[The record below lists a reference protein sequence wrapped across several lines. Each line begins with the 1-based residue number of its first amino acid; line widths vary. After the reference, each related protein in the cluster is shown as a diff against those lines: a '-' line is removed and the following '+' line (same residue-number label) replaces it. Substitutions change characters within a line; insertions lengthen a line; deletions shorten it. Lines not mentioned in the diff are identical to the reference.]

1 MPWVPGFVDYHT
13 HLVRIAAGG
22 MPSFAAVDVRGF
34 HEGLAAEGTTPMDG
48 VSEPVATDGLAERVA
63 AALARARARG
73 LVEIWEAGLDEPACL
88 RALFALREA
97 NALDVRVRVLMAS
110 GVAERGGMPA
120 RTGDALIDV
129 VGVKFYADGWLG
141 PRTCAVSHGFEDGA
155 GRGILFLDADTL
167 ARRLAPFAEG
177 GWIIATHAIGDQAI
191 ESVLDAYGKV
201 YGSDTRAAGARI
213 EHAQILRPDL
223 VARIAEMG
231 VRLCIQPLFARSD
244 AEHVERA
251 LGTRWPM
258 AYAWRTALDAGC
270 DLVSGSDFPIEPLNG
285 VEPLLALADQLGEG
299 GLDLALRVSASAA
312 AGRTQ
317 LSSPLG
323 GEEVPSVLD
332 VEVAGA

>member
-88 RALFALREA
+88 RALLALREA

-110 GVAERGGMPA
+110 GVAEREGVPA

-141 PRTCAVSHGFEDGA
+141 PRTCAMSHGFEDGA

-167 ARRLAPFAEG
+167 ARRMAPFAEG
-177 GWIIATHAIGDQAI
+177 GWIIATHFRGEQLCGRVATGPGRLQ
-191 ESVLDAYGKV
+191 SLPV
-201 YGSDTRAAGARI
+201 
-213 EHAQILRPDL
+213 RPDSTNL
-223 VARIAEMG
+223 YI
-231 VRLCIQPLFARSD
+231 
-244 AEHVERA
+244 
-251 LGTRWPM
+251 
-258 AYAWRTALDAGC
+258 
-270 DLVSGSDFPIEPLNG
+270 
-285 VEPLLALADQLGEG
+285 
-299 GLDLALRVSASAA
+299 
-312 AGRTQ
+312 
-317 LSSPLG
+317 
-323 GEEVPSVLD
+323 
-332 VEVAGA
+332 